1 MRTVAEA
8 FRGSIARLAPDL
20 LDEMRGVADGAAV
33 GGEAWKDEGRTVDIL
48 DIVAMN
54 ARSEIA
60 LGQWDDGC
68 TAIAW
73 RFPEN
78 ASGGPKQILAQN
90 WDWREAV
97 GKNLAMASIAREG
110 KPKIWMVIEVRV
122 AGRKQAEATLILSIQ
137 PGIVGKIGFNSSS
150 VGVCLNAIRARPI
163 SFELLP
169 IHLLLRLA
177 LESDSVADA
186 IAAIE
191 RVGGAASC
199 ASSCAVAGLRGGRA
213 GASCFGAACDAR
225 DGRRDARDGRHHAG
239 DDHPRLEMA

>member
-1 MRTVAEA
+1 MTIGKTYNIPRLELAGSPYEVRPQCLHCPPSHSAGANGISIPLISPPRAKSGRWCRHTQIGLQHGQQLAPQILDQLSIYRALFQEACKFEWAHVRTVAEA

-20 LDEMRGVADGAAV
+20 LDEMRGIADGAAV

-122 AGRKQAEATLILSIQ
+122 AGNTGQS
-137 PGIVGKIGFNSSS
+137 
-150 VGVCLNAIRARPI
+150 
-163 SFELLP
+163 
-169 IHLLLRLA
+169 
-177 LESDSVADA
+177 
-186 IAAIE
+186 
-191 RVGGAASC
+191 
-199 ASSCAVAGLRGGRA
+199 
-213 GASCFGAACDAR
+213 
-225 DGRRDARDGRHHAG
+225 
-239 DDHPRLEMA
+239 